1 MYVSP
6 SSTSQY
12 FNSIIDHLEYLFSN
26 FGSVLVL
33 GDFNCPDIDWPT
45 LSYSSEFS
53 SLLCDF
59 VFKYNL
65 TQEVAVPTHN
75 KGGTLDLAITNSTH
89 LVNRIKVYNDQFL
102 YSDHFLVNLSLSYSN
117 PPTKKLVSTGYNY
130 HKSDFDSM
138 CNFLSE
144 YDFSGCYISV
154 DIDTLGQL
162 FVQLLLRLY
171 PSTLPRLSSTDLHTH
186 GGSLMIQDTR
196 LTVYTLS
203 RENIVS
209 ALSQK
214 LPPK

>member
-102 YSDHFLVNLSLSYSN
+102 YSDHFLVNLSQ
-117 PPTKKLVSTGYNY
+117 
-130 HKSDFDSM
+130 
-138 CNFLSE
+138 
-144 YDFSGCYISV
+144 I
-154 DIDTLGQL
+154 
-162 FVQLLLRLY
+162 LLLRSWLVLA
-171 PSTLPRLSSTDLHTH
+171 TT
-186 GGSLMIQDTR
+186 ITR
-196 LTVYTLS
+196 VTLTVCVTF
-203 RENIVS
+203 
-209 ALSQK
+209 SQSMTF
-214 LPPK
+214 LAVIYLWT